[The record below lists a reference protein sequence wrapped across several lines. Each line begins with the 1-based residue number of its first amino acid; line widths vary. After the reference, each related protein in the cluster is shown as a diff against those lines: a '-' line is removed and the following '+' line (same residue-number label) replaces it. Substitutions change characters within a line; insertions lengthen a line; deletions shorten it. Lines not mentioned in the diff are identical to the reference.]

1 MTDRLFFGKKNSGI
15 TLQRQMQRIIVI
27 CCIVAVLAQAVVI
40 IALVMNSFIRNEA
53 DDTQYIL
60 QSNNESM
67 HSAVRF
73 LEEHI
78 IALQHD
84 SRMTEFFRDDGYDK
98 TVISA
103 QLKELSNLF
112 SESNR
117 QGLQRPLVTEISLFN
132 KRDDCVYNLYYP
144 KTVTLQ
150 QQQLAKMHAF
160 NQRFLKQ
167 SEPFYYETGE
177 EEIFL
182 CLRLY
187 DDSMQVLGSCA
198 VVLDTGFIR
207 NAYDS
212 LKKYTDYSW
221 EIRTGSGSLLLQTTY
236 DRNAGRFLENERPT
250 GFGLVLSSSVSMRE
264 IYKSLRTMLLSLL
277 IVSAIIIA
285 AVTVIGS
292 IIAHRFVRPLETVA
306 EKIKQVGSGD
316 FQTKLG
322 EYSAEELNHIS
333 GTFNEMTAQIDR
345 LITEVYEAQLLS
357 QQAQIK
363 YLQAQMSP
371 HFLFNVLSMIGTKAA
386 LNRDEE
392 VHKMIGMLSR
402 LLQGKVFRKNEIEIT
417 LAEEMEIV
425 EFYLYLQNHRFGDKI
440 TYSIAYENE
449 TTDAAS
455 LLVPRLSIEPLV
467 ENAVAHGLEPKEG
480 NGLICVTVS
489 RNAHLTVTITD
500 DGVGFDTEN
509 VAHPEE
515 DETHSHVGIMNTD
528 RMIKNLYGND
538 FGVTVESAVGTGTT
552 VTVRLPVKERIQTDG
567 ERDGC

>member
-1 MTDRLFFGKKNSGI
+1 
-15 TLQRQMQRIIVI
+15 
-27 CCIVAVLAQAVVI
+27 
-40 IALVMNSFIRNEA
+40 
-53 DDTQYIL
+53 
-60 QSNNESM
+60 
-67 HSAVRF
+67 
-73 LEEHI
+73 
-78 IALQHD
+78 
-84 SRMTEFFRDDGYDK
+84 
-98 TVISA
+98 
-103 QLKELSNLF
+103 
-112 SESNR
+112 
-117 QGLQRPLVTEISLFN
+117 
-132 KRDDCVYNLYYP
+132 
-144 KTVTLQ
+144 
-150 QQQLAKMHAF
+150 
-160 NQRFLKQ
+160 
-167 SEPFYYETGE
+167 
-177 EEIFL
+177 
-182 CLRLY
+182 
-187 DDSMQVLGSCA
+187 
-198 VVLDTGFIR
+198 
-207 NAYDS
+207 
-212 LKKYTDYSW
+212 
-221 EIRTGSGSLLLQTTY
+221 
-236 DRNAGRFLENERPT
+236 
-250 GFGLVLSSSVSMRE
+250 
-264 IYKSLRTMLLSLL
+264 
-277 IVSAIIIA
+277 
-285 AVTVIGS
+285 
-292 IIAHRFVRPLETVA
+292 
-306 EKIKQVGSGD
+306 
-316 FQTKLG
+316 
-322 EYSAEELNHIS
+322 
-333 GTFNEMTAQIDR
+333 MTAQINR

-480 NGLICVTVS
+480 NGHICVTVS

-538 FGVTVESAVGTGTT
+538 FGVTVESAVGRGTT
-552 VTVRLPVKERIQTDG
+552 VTVRLPVKERIQTDV